1 VLTRDLLLYRIQ
13 KGRVRPTLLP
23 RESPEVVALSES
35 LLGCVRGAA
44 GVTRGELEQELSELC
59 VGFDEPKIAQGLV
72 KLLVD
77 RIEFTE
83 PDDEARTLRETAF
96 DAGAA
101 ALGLLA
107 ADTTPELHEARLAD
121 ALESPL
127 RAMRDRLY
135 ADLPDARPM
144 LSFEDIDAPGLVDR
158 WNLAQVQG
166 LVMHAKTV
174 EVTSSSPDLLRVR
187 RLLRWLKFN
196 RLVADVRREN
206 DDWTL
211 VVEGPAA
218 ILEMAR
224 RYGLQLAQFV
234 AAVPVLGTWRLRAE
248 VQLRYGAPVML
259 EVDERS
265 GLVSPYE
272 RSLGHVP
279 EEITVVVRKLSASA
293 EGWEVDT
300 SPQPRPVGTG
310 ALCVPDLTFRHTQ
323 SGTELAVEFFHPWH
337 RHQLAARLDQL
348 RVRPDDG
355 LIVAV
360 DEVLLKDE
368 SLRALVEGR
377 PQTLTFKG
385 FPSERRFKQLLARYG

>member
-23 RESPEVVALSES
+23 RETPEVVALADS
-35 LLGCVRGAA
+35 LIGYARGAS
-44 GVTRGELEQELSELC
+44 GVTRGELEAELGELC
-59 VGFDEPKIAQGLV
+59 VGFAEPKVAQGLV

-77 RIEFTE
+77 RIAFAE
-83 PDDEARTLRETAF
+83 PDDEARTLREKAF
-96 DAGAA
+96 DVGAA
-101 ALGLLA
+101 ALGELA
-107 ADTTPELHEARLAD
+107 GDTTPERHEERLAAGLDRPID
-121 ALESPL
+121 AV
-127 RAMRDRLY
+127 RDRLY
-135 ADLPDARPM
+135 ADLPEARPM
-144 LSFEDIDAPGLVDR
+144 LSFEDIDPAGLVDR

-166 LVMHAKTV
+166 LVMHASRV

-187 RLLRWLKFN
+187 RVLRWLKFN
-196 RLVADVRREN
+196 RLVADVQREG

-211 VVEGPAA
+211 GVEGPAA

-234 AAVPVLGTWRLRAE
+234 AAVPVLGTWKLRAE
-248 VQLRYGAPVML
+248 VQLRYGTPVML

-279 EEITVVVRKLSASA
+279 EEIAVIVRKLSESA

-310 ALCVPDLTFRHTQ
+310 ALCVPDLTFRHKER
-323 SGTELAVEFFHPWH
+323 GTELAVEFFHPWH
-337 RHQLAARLDQL
+337 RHQLVSRLDQL
-348 RVRPDDG
+348 RVRPDEG

-360 DEVLLKDE
+360 DEALLKDE
-368 SLRALVEGR
+368 SVRALVDAR
-377 PQTLTFKG
+377 PQTMTFTG